1 MRTIGQQFKNDR
13 GQTAFHFGVIYADQ
27 WSSYG
32 FPELTMAERNTW
44 SFLWQRTSKHRC
56 SIAEV
61 SLRVWG
67 SKNHRKSAKRALIS
81 LQKLGLA
88 EDDEGWFCRLPSMLS
103 AANNSN
109 WDESGDS
116 PCNSLEDESGDS
128 GGESGDSGGGESGDS
143 GRMSQ
148 VTHPMMRDIRDS
160 TKRQQQQPA
169 RSTENHKSDIA
180 KKAVDVVFKSPN
192 KKTARESL
200 DKILELGLE
209 KAMTKAARLLD
220 PLRVPESE
228 PDLSRFIALAV
239 AAVSARAKP
248 KSPSA
253 YHNRMLEVF
262 QEDHRAALAALQDV
276 IQDRREAKAT
286 AAKKQREALQR
297 AQDHPQPPEWDDA
310 LDDPQIKPREWISQR
325 MPSLSRRVERV
336 RSSAS
341 PALEHLRLKLENLEH
356 DFLQRW
362 ERAGSKNQM
371 GATPMRR
378 NYAQVMAKITN
389 QAEGLRDEKTREEA
403 QPQTA
408 IH

>member
-1 MRTIGQQFKNDR
+1 
-13 GQTAFHFGVIYADQ
+13 
-27 WSSYG
+27 
-32 FPELTMAERNTW
+32 
-44 SFLWQRTSKHRC
+44 
-56 SIAEV
+56 
-61 SLRVWG
+61 
-67 SKNHRKSAKRALIS
+67 
-81 LQKLGLA
+81 
-88 EDDEGWFCRLPSMLS
+88 
-103 AANNSN
+103 
-109 WDESGDS
+109 
-116 PCNSLEDESGDS
+116 
-128 GGESGDSGGGESGDS
+128 
-143 GRMSQ
+143 
-148 VTHPMMRDIRDS
+148 MMRDIRDS
-160 TKRQQQQPA
+160 TKRHQQQRA
-169 RSTENHKSDIA
+169 ESTENHKSDIA
-180 KKAVDVVFKSPN
+180 KKAVDVVVFKSPN
-192 KKTARESL
+192 KKTTARESL

-209 KAMTKAARLLD
+209 KAMHSAARLLD

-286 AAKKQREALQR
+286 AARKQREALQR
-297 AQDHPQPPEWDDA
+297 AQDHPQPPEWDDS

-341 PALEHLRLKLENLEH
+341 PELEHLRLKLERLED